1 MEGKVDVSYL
11 KKGKKLQDVIQEW
24 IDENS
29 RNMYCI
35 LQEKAIELKHR

>member
-11 KKGKKLQDVIQEW
+11 KGGKKLQETIQEW

-29 RNMYCI
+29 RSMYCI
-35 LQEKAIELKHR
+35 FQKKVIELNKR